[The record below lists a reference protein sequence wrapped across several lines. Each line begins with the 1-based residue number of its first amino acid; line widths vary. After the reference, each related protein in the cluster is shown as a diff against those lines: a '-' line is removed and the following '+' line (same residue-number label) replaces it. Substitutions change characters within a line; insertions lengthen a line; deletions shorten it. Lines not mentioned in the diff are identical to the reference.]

1 MPRQNI
7 NLGSTPG
14 DGTGDGLRTALDK
27 CNDNFVE
34 LYQLADGTAPQD
46 ELDDHL
52 ADTNNPHNV
61 TKSQVGLG
69 SVDNT
74 SDAAKPI
81 STATQEALN
90 AKLDANHASVTNA
103 RTPTGGAGGVLSG
116 TYPNPGFA
124 VDMATQAELDAV
136 VLAKA
141 DVSHTHSN
149 ASTGTAGFMSA
160 SDKSKLDGI
169 AANANNYILPAPTTT
184 VMGGAKRNAGS
195 AGQYVTGI
203 ASDGSLTFDTPVG
216 GGGSITT
223 PRVLYVET
231 TGNNGTAVVGDPSKP
246 YATAQAAF
254 DAARAL
260 SGDYVLHIGVG
271 SFSVTTT
278 EIWPARISVSGRG
291 FNASFLVIETDD
303 DVTLASDKTVHVS
316 IVATGTAGNGES
328 MGSTGDP
335 GSNGPS
341 IILHRVFGY
350 VISQG
355 GTGGAGGTGSGG
367 DTMTPGGT
375 GGDGGPGG
383 NGGSLVLVDCSLSQ
397 ARSIGGAGGAGGA
410 GGNDGGAGAGGSG
423 MDGTAGSPS
432 AADVICCRI
441 GDFEAGDYNIGA
453 SAVAAVIAG
462 TLQSD
467 YGANST
473 TPWTAL
479 P

>member
-1 MPRQNI
+1 MRLAEAQQTTD
-7 NLGSTPG
+7 TP
-14 DGTGDGLRTALDK
+14 DSFL
-27 CNDNFVE
+27 V
-34 LYQLADGTAPQD
+34 
-46 ELDDHL
+46 
-52 ADTNNPHNV
+52 
-61 TKSQVGLG
+61 
-69 SVDNT
+69 
-74 SDAAKPI
+74 
-81 STATQEALN
+81 
-90 AKLDANHASVTNA
+90 
-103 RTPTGGAGGVLSG
+103 VLSG
-116 TYPNPGFA
+116 RLRRFALSLLSQLLADDVLATYRGAADGLAPLDSNSKVPAANLPSYVDDVLEYANYAALPGTGVA
-124 VDMATQAELDAV
+124 GVLYITTSDGKSWRWTGSTYAEIAAAPDYASQAEAEAGTNSTKSMSPLRVKQAIDA
-136 VLAKA
+136 L
-141 DVSHTHSN
+141 T
-149 ASTGTAGFMSA
+149 
-160 SDKSKLDGI
+160 
-169 AANANNYILPAPTTT
+169 PA
-184 VMGGAKRNAGS
+184 
-195 AGQYVTGI
+195 
-203 ASDGSLTFDTPVG
+203 
-216 GGGSITT
+216 GGGSGIST

-231 TGNNGTAVVGDPSKP
+231 SGNNGTAVVGDPSKP

-260 SGDYVLHIGVG
+260 SGDYVLQIGVG

-278 EIWPARISVSGRG
+278 EVWPARISVSGRG

-316 IVATGTAGNGES
+316 IVATGTAGYIGS
-328 MGSTGDP
+328 MGSTGNP

-375 GGDGGPGG
+375 GGGGGPGG

-423 MDGTAGSPS
+423 MDGTAGSAGS
-432 AADVICCRI
+432 ADLICCRI
-441 GDFEAGDYNIGA
+441 GDFEAGDYNIGS
-453 SAVAAVIAG
+453 SAVAAVITG